1 MILAS
6 KISQKR
12 SLNNEKQ
19 LINALKKYF
28 RKNRK
33 EVLANLE
40 IYWSD
45 YQMVQGQMEL
55 VIKPIMDTHEEYYEL
70 LKKHALREY
79 QLGMEEAYRLVELSG
94 HLHAE
99 KGIRDFIKG
108 VKMKAVD
115 NLFGTLRWTEDDLL
129 ESLFV
134 ASERTLT
141 RVSQQIREIL
151 SNGYKSG
158 QGIDKV
164 ARDIRER
171 YNQLS
176 DWESVRIARTEIH
189 TSHNQ
194 GVMRTYDEVGVEYT
208 QWIAHIDHRTRP
220 SHGGMTKGKRGGK
233 HATGNVNREIIRMG
247 DTYSNGLAYPGD
259 KSGPIEEWINCRCSN
274 APFVMPYGYTAPPDM
289 KQFHESD
296 LIKIN

>member
-1 MILAS
+1 MAAQ
-6 KISQKR
+6 ISQKR
-12 SLNNEKQ
+12 SQNNEKQ
-19 LINALKKYF
+19 LQRELRRYF
-28 RKNRK
+28 QRNLN

-40 IYWSD
+40 TYWSD
-45 YQMVQGQMEL
+45 YQMVNGQMEL
-55 VIKPIMDTHEEYYEL
+55 VVKPILDSQEEYQDI
-70 LKKHALREY
+70 LKKYTLREY
-79 QLGMEEAYRLVELSG
+79 KLGQEEAVRLVEISG
-94 HLHAE
+94 HQYAQ
-99 KGIRDFIKG
+99 KGIKDFIKG
-108 VKMKAVD
+108 VKTRAVD
-115 NLFGTLRWTEDDLL
+115 SLFATLRWTEDDLL
-129 ESLFV
+129 ESIFI
-134 ASERTLT
+134 ASERTLS

-151 SNGYKSG
+151 SDGYKSG
-158 QGIDKV
+158 MGIDKV

-171 YNQLS
+171 YDQLK

-194 GVMRTYDEVGVEYT
+194 GVMHTYDELGVEYT
-208 QWIAHIDHRTRP
+208 QWIAHIDKRTRP

-289 KQFHESD
+289 EQFHESD
-296 LIKIN
+296 LVKIN